1 MPDDTD
7 LYIDHA
13 DLRSEDFTAF
23 EKLLAAHRDRIPWTD
38 PDWESVMFAG
48 HVSDGKWHEPNAL
61 FTPSRRSS
69 AWAAS
74 AGAKS
79 ALVYFDEDGRALPD
93 RPRGPA
99 PDSPLATHLTDR
111 LPTWSAEPCHLA
123 PGRDLA
129 DLQDQTWGWRAP
141 WTTTVA
147 PHDAALLTGPG
158 GERLLA
164 VQMGEDSPLTV
175 GAAVPEGLG
184 GYNLGSV
191 RRPGTVSVP
200 SGATPTALSAA
211 INDTLAPQ
219 YRRALWEARTVVLGF
234 AAEDIRDLGATRT
247 RGLWSHVEVLLANGP
262 HLLAGIRAATVADD
276 HLDPAVGPQLPTLQ
290 TTADALTRL
299 QEIRTTWEEAT
310 PPGTGA
316 ESAPE
321 RRRLEELRDH
331 QARPYALQLAN
342 GPLPDLAAHVTARI
356 GAPVPDPDATAR
368 AARARSTRSPAPTSP
383 PAGAAPATTPQ
394 PGPRRP
400 TR

>member
-13 DLRSEDFTAF
+13 DLAPADFAAF
-23 EKLLAAHRDRIPWTD
+23 EQLLAAHRDRVPWTD

-48 HVSDGKWHEPNAL
+48 HLRDGKWYEPYVL
-61 FTPSRRSS
+61 FTPSRRS
-69 AWAAS
+69 ARAAS
-74 AGAKS
+74 AGEKTV
-79 ALVYFDEDGRALPD
+79 LVYFDEDGRALPD
-93 RPRGPA
+93 PPRGPA
-99 PDSPLATHLTDR
+99 PASALSTHLADR
-111 LPTWSAEPCHLA
+111 LPTWSAEPCRLA
-123 PGRDLA
+123 PGRELA

-141 WTTTVA
+141 WTTTTA
-147 PHDAALLTGPG
+147 PHDAAFLTGPD

-175 GAAVPEGLG
+175 GAAVPHGLG

-200 SGATPTALSAA
+200 AGATPAALSTA
-211 INDTLAPQ
+211 IDGTLAPQ
-219 YRRALWEARTVVLGF
+219 YRQAVWQARTVVSGF
-234 AAEDIRDLGATRT
+234 AAEDIRDLGPTRT
-247 RGLWSHVEVLLANGP
+247 RGLWSNVEVLLANGP
-262 HLLAGIRAATVADD
+262 HLLAGIRAAAVADD
-276 HLDPAVGPQLPTLQ
+276 HLDPAVGQRLRNLP
-290 TTADALTRL
+290 TTADALARL
-299 QEIRTTWEEAT
+299 QEIRTTWEKAT

-342 GPLPDLAAHVTARI
+342 GPLPALAAHVTARI
-356 GAPVPDPDATAR
+356 GAPVPDPDETAR
-368 AARARSTRSPAPTSP
+368 AARVRSTRSPAPTFP
-383 PAGAAPATTPQ
+383 PTGAAPATTPQ

-400 TR
+400 AR